1 MEYKFTTYELSF
13 YDVIFIAINLI
24 LRFIIIYIHNGFLER
39 SSSNST
45 NHNFYEKT
53 IFDHILTLKKIEKE
67 FIDKYNKPNY
77 QLIKVSNTKMA
88 IRKRVKID
96 DIISEL

>member
-1 MEYKFTTYELSF
+1 MDFLKDLVQIQQTIILEKLS
-13 YDVIFIAINLI
+13 DKL
-24 LRFIIIYIHNGFLER
+24 LSPE
-39 SSSNST
+39 T
-45 NHNFYEKT
+45 DK
-53 IFDHILTLKKIEKE
+53 KE

-96 DIISEL
+96 DIISDL

>member
-1 MEYKFTTYELSF
+1 MDFLKDLIQIQQTIILEKLS
-13 YDVIFIAINLI
+13 
-24 LRFIIIYIHNGFLER
+24 
-39 SSSNST
+39 
-45 NHNFYEKT
+45 
-53 IFDHILTLKKIEKE
+53 DHLLTSEADKKE

-96 DIISEL
+96 DMIKEL

>member
-1 MEYKFTTYELSF
+1 MDFLKDL
-13 YDVIFIAINLI
+13 VQIQQ
-24 LRFIIIYIHNGFLER
+24 IIILEKL
-39 SSSNST
+39 S
-45 NHNFYEKT
+45 
-53 IFDHILTLKKIEKE
+53 DHLLTSETDKIE

-96 DIISEL
+96 DIISDL

>member
-1 MEYKFTTYELSF
+1 MDFLKDLVQIQQTIILEKLS
-13 YDVIFIAINLI
+13 
-24 LRFIIIYIHNGFLER
+24 
-39 SSSNST
+39 
-45 NHNFYEKT
+45 
-53 IFDHILTLKKIEKE
+53 DHLLTSEEDKKE

-96 DIISEL
+96 DIISDL

>member
-1 MEYKFTTYELSF
+1 MDFLKDLVQIQQTIILEKLS
-13 YDVIFIAINLI
+13 
-24 LRFIIIYIHNGFLER
+24 
-39 SSSNST
+39 
-45 NHNFYEKT
+45 
-53 IFDHILTLKKIEKE
+53 DHLLNNQTDKKE

-96 DIISEL
+96 DMIKEL

>member
-1 MEYKFTTYELSF
+1 MDFLKDLVQIQQTIILEKLS
-13 YDVIFIAINLI
+13 
-24 LRFIIIYIHNGFLER
+24 
-39 SSSNST
+39 
-45 NHNFYEKT
+45 
-53 IFDHILTLKKIEKE
+53 DHLLTSEEDKKE

-96 DIISEL
+96 NIISDL